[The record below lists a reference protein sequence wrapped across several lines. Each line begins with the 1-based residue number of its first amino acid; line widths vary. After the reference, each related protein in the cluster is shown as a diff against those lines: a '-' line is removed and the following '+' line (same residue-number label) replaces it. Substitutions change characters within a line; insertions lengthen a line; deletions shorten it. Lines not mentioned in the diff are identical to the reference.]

1 MLDTTYVRKG
11 VVIRHNGDFF
21 VVTEAKF
28 VSPGKGSAFV
38 RVKMRS
44 LTIGKNI
51 EQTYKSGE
59 AVDVVEVENRRI
71 QFLYK
76 NGHKYSFMD
85 NESYETIEL
94 GEDIVGDSGKYLLEG
109 MEVRSVVFNEIV
121 VSIEI
126 PVKVKYKVTEAP
138 PAVKGDTTSS
148 GRLMKDIVLEN
159 GLTVRAPIF
168 IRPGDVILINTDDGE
183 YCERVNE

>member
-44 LTIGKNI
+44 LTTSKNI

-59 AVDVVEVENRRI
+59 AVDVVEVENRRV
-71 QFLYK
+71 QYLYQS
-76 NGHKYSFMD
+76 GSMYSFMD

-94 GEDIVGDSGKYLLEG
+94 GDDIVGDSGKYLLEG
-109 MEVRSVVFNEIV
+109 MEVRAVMFNGNV

-126 PVKVKYKVTEAP
+126 PVKVKYKVVDAP

-148 GRLMKDIVLEN
+148 GRLMKDVTLEN
-159 GLTVRAPIF
+159 GLIIRAPIF
-168 IRPGDVILINTDDGE
+168 IKPDDVVLVNTEDGE